1 MKHLSAALTN
11 IRRSPYQTL
20 AVMVLVSITFFV
32 GYVFSL
38 FLFSANTVL
47 RYFETRPQITAF
59 FTIDADPAVIQAL
72 ESTMKGKSYVSNV
85 TVISKE
91 KALEIYQED
100 NKEDPLLL
108 ELVTADIL
116 PASIEVSGVDSTNL
130 PQIKADLEGAQG
142 IDEVV
147 YQEDVVE
154 QLQSWT
160 KSIRY
165 IGVGSVIVLS
175 FTSLLLIIIVTGL
188 KVVSKRRAIQIMRII
203 GASKWY
209 VRAPFIYEGI
219 IYGVVGSLLGWG
231 GMYLGLLYATP
242 WLENFLGTVPL
253 LPLPLE
259 FFAVQAGIGTG
270 IGVLLGALAS
280 SFATQ
285 RMMRQG

>member
-20 AVMVLVSITFFV
+20 AVMILVSITFFV

-209 VRAPFIYEGI
+209 VRAPFIYECI

>member
-20 AVMVLVSITFFV
+20 AVMILVSITFFV

>member
-1 MKHLSAALTN
+1 MKNVSAALTN

-20 AVMVLVSITFFV
+20 AVMLLVSITFFV

-38 FLFSANTVL
+38 FLYSTEQIL

-59 FTIDADPAVIQAL
+59 FNIDTDSTTIEQL
-72 ESTMKGKSYVSNV
+72 QQTMEAKSYVSKV

-100 NKEDPLLL
+100 NKKDPLLL

-116 PASIEVSGVDSTNL
+116 PASIEVSGKDASDL
-130 PQIKADLEGAQG
+130 PKIKEDLEGATG

-147 YQEDVVE
+147 YQQDVIE

-165 IGVGSVIVLS
+165 IGVGSVVVLS
-175 FTSLLLIIIVTGL
+175 LTSLLLIIIVTGL
-188 KVVSKRRAIQIMRII
+188 KVVSKRRTIQIMRII
-203 GASKWY
+203 GASSWY
-209 VRAPFIYEGI
+209 VRAPFIYEGM
-219 IYGVVGSLLGWG
+219 IYGLFGSVIGWG

-242 WLENFLGTVPL
+242 WLQNFLGSVPL
-253 LPLPLE
+253 FPLPLQ
-259 FFAVQAGIGTG
+259 FYAIQAGIGTSVG
-270 IGVLLGALAS
+270 LLLGALAS
-280 SFATQ
+280 SFATS
-285 RMMRQG
+285 RMMRHA